1 MSREVAM
8 LKMLIGVDGSEH
20 ALRCI
25 DVVASLSRKVTP
37 VEAVLINVRDTPL
50 LYGDLPLTDLDLIE
64 QGLQKQQVQ
73 TLDAAL
79 ERARACGLAVA
90 ATRRARGLAAPEI
103 VRAATE
109 CGADQI
115 VLCTRGMG
123 ALGNLLLGSVAQRV
137 VHLADVPVLLVK

>member
-1 MSREVAM
+1 M

-25 DVVASLSRKVTP
+25 DVVASLARKVAP
-37 VEAVLINVRDTPL
+37 VEAVLLNVRDTPV
-50 LYGDLPLTDLDLIE
+50 LYGDLPAMNFELLEEALRK
-64 QGLQKQQVQ
+64 LQEQ
-73 TLDAAL
+73 TLDTAL
-79 ERARACGLAVA
+79 ERAGTCGLKIASV
-90 ATRRARGLAAPEI
+90 RRASGSAAPEI
-103 VRAATE
+103 VRAAVE

>member
-1 MSREVAM
+1 M

-25 DVVASLSRKVTP
+25 DVVASLSRKVAP
-37 VEAVLINVRDTPL
+37 VEAVLLNVRDTPV
-50 LYGDLPLTDLDLIE
+50 LYGDLPAMNFELLEEALRK
-64 QGLQKQQVQ
+64 LQEQ

-79 ERARACGLAVA
+79 ERAGTCGLKIASV
-90 ATRRARGLAAPEI
+90 RRASGSAAPEI
-103 VRAATE
+103 VRAAVE